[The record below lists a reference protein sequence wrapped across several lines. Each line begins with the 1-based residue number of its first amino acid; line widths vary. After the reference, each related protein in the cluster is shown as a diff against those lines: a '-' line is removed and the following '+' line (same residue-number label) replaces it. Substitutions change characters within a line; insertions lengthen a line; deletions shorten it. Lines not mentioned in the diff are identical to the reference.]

1 MIAKKFLLCISM
13 LSISSLGYAG
23 IEQRALN
30 LYQYHSTPKRVPNL
44 THSTNTFSYARP
56 TLQGITFSRT
66 PQKEI
71 FNTTFIVH
79 DKKIIS
85 SCTLPGRLFYGHQEF
100 DWETAFIKPLNP
112 ITEYDQPK
120 IIPAGSF
127 GAFYRIIHEL
137 LYKNTQ
143 HFAPFTNLLGLI
155 QSWEA
160 GHLKNNPLQ
169 NDRYPQQCGISCLYQ
184 ECENIDQAA
193 IIPPPEEISLWLAQ
207 NDAPATCAEVTVP
220 AEQNMDGEKLFIL
233 FASIEKHINK
243 HYPRKSWAQCFPTKQ
258 EILDSL
264 VHDNNIRSFNPK
276 YIEVSTID

>member
-23 IEQRALN
+23 IEQRVLN
-30 LYQYHSTPKRVPNL
+30 LYRYHSTPKRIPNL

-56 TLQGITFSRT
+56 TLQGISFSRT

-79 DKKIIS
+79 DKKTIS
-85 SCTLPGRLFYGHQEF
+85 SCTLPGRLFYGIPEF
-100 DWETAFIKPLNP
+100 DWEPAFIKPLNP
-112 ITEYDQPK
+112 TTLYDQPK
-120 IIPAGSF
+120 TIPAGSF

-137 LYKNTQ
+137 IYKNTQ
-143 HFAPFTNLLGLI
+143 HFAPFTDLLGLI

-160 GHLKNNPLQ
+160 GHLKNNAAQ
-169 NDRYPQQCGISCLYQ
+169 NDHYPQQCGISCLYQ
-184 ECENIDQAA
+184 ERENIDQAA

-207 NDAPATCAEVTVP
+207 NNTPAICAQVTVP

-233 FASIEKHINK
+233 FACIEKHINK
-243 HYPRKSWAQCFPTKQ
+243 LYPRKSWAQCFPTEQ
-258 EILDSL
+258 EIFDALKNDKQL
-264 VHDNNIRSFNPK
+264 QDYHPK
-276 YIEVSTID
+276 HIEVSTID